1 MKKSSTGGS
10 IMNLKKVF
18 ILVVFTAVVLMAF
31 GFQNTLEHKVLFEKA
46 KFTMETK
53 GDLKGAINLFE
64 QIIKKYPDEREYA
77 AKSQLYIGL
86 CYEKLGLKQ
95 AQKAYKQVIDNYPE
109 QAEAVKLA
117 KEKLATLTRAQAL
130 LQTKE
135 KELRLTKIY
144 SGSNYPYSISPDG
157 KTLALSNSNDCDI
170 WLKDIA
176 TGKKVKLKLTDE
188 SNMISEMV
196 WSPDSKLI
204 AMLLI
209 FLPGPLIAKR

>member
-1 MKKSSTGGS
+1 MKKSSIGGS

-18 ILVVFTAVVLMAF
+18 ILVVLTAVVLMGF

-64 QIIKKYPDEREYA
+64 QIIKKYPDERAYA

-95 AQKAYKQVIDNYPE
+95 AQKAYQQVIDNYPE

-117 KEKLATLTRAQAL
+117 KEKLATITRAQAL

-135 KELRLTKIY
+135 KEL
-144 SGSNYPYSISPDG
+144 
-157 KTLALSNSNDCDI
+157 
-170 WLKDIA
+170 
-176 TGKKVKLKLTDE
+176 
-188 SNMISEMV
+188 
-196 WSPDSKLI
+196 
-204 AMLLI
+204 
-209 FLPGPLIAKR
+209 